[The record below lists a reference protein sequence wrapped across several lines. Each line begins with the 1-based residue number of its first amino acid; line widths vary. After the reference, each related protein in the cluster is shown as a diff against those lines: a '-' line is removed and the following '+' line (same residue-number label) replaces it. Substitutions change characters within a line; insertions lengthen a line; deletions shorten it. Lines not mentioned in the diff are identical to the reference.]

1 MSRKIGTLK
10 SVPEGPTLK
19 PNEPTLRVL
28 PAAKPKRAERR
39 RVSIL
44 DHGGS
49 RDPSENQTPAVSD
62 CDALLEVSPDRPA
75 KLQRAVSFRSADTL
89 LPYPLARG
97 APATL
102 LTPKEEGHL
111 KRKATHTPSDSSS
124 GEEGSM
130 DGMDIDEKEVPFFQD
145 SDPNDPDRLK
155 ASFKLSKDL
164 FLLRRIGGVPG
175 HRCDR
180 YLCITF
186 DKDATAI
193 GYLTPDPCTGIL
205 AGDGFCPVCDHGFDD
220 LNSAFREFELPL
232 VLRSSGFNLGD
243 AESMGYDVCDLHPPA
258 DS

>member
-19 PNEPTLRVL
+19 PNEPTLRIL
-28 PAAKPKRAERR
+28 PATKPKRAERR

-49 RDPSENQTPAVSD
+49 RDPSENQSPAVSD

-97 APATL
+97 ASATL
-102 LTPKEEGHL
+102 LTPEEKGHL
-111 KRKATHTPSDSSS
+111 KRKATKEPSSS
-124 GEEGSM
+124 SSEEEGSI
-130 DGMDIDEKEVPFFQD
+130 DGMDIDEKVEEEDLPLD
-145 SDPNDPDRLK
+145 SDWSPDLK
-155 ASFKLSKDL
+155 ASYKLSKDL

-180 YLCITF
+180 FLCLTF

-232 VLRSSGFNLGD
+232 VLRSSGFNLED
-243 AESMGYDVCDLHPPA
+243 AESMGYDVCNLHPPA